1 MDVEEAPG
9 FVQQE
14 AKEEPDKTL
23 SSWASVFAAQLW
35 RFNWFLLLKL
45 CVLHREM

>member
-23 SSWASVFAAQLW
+23 SSWVVELLY
-35 RFNWFLLLKL
+35 LLLSSD
-45 CVLHREM
+45 VLIDFCF